1 MISRLI
7 PFPDIL
13 PQVQVTLDCNCR
25 CSYCFQ
31 AHPKGVI
38 SLSAVKSV
46 LEKIAAVQT
55 RGLFPEK
62 KSIPLTWHGGEPLL
76 AGIDFFKEVIRL
88 QAGVPEVTFLN
99 RIQTNAILM
108 TEDLARLFRD
118 HNFQVGFSL
127 DGPESVHNCHRKLE
141 KTGQGSFSR
150 AMEGMEIFRQVT
162 GQKVLPVIAVITRDS
177 VDRAD
182 EIFLFLKE
190 FKARVQLDICDISCR
205 KIRPSDPLSPE
216 PFRLTPSPRKVG
228 RFLIR
233 LFDLWFHDPSGGVDF
248 PEFRDEVKMILQPE
262 VDKGNPFHKR
272 RCSLGRLIF
281 APDGKVYPCDQYLYD
296 PANVLGDITRDSLK
310 AILRKRARLWSEIKA
325 RVRRS
330 GKEMA
335 CFTCEWGRQHSGGCM
350 TCLKYNTLLMQA
362 RTRGIPPNQWFE
374 AELPPFLE
382 HIRGETYYCE
392 GLRLFRTHVRNV
404 IQREMAH
411 A

>member
-7 PFPDIL
+7 PFPEIL

-31 AHPKGVI
+31 THPKGVI

-46 LEKIAAVQT
+46 LEKMAAVKST
-55 RGLFPEK
+55 GLFPEK
-62 KSIPLTWHGGEPLL
+62 KPIPITWHGGEPLM
-76 AGIDFFKEVIRL
+76 AGLDFFREVLRL
-88 QAGVPEVTFLN
+88 QAGFPEVLFLN

-127 DGPESVHNCHRKLE
+127 DGPESVHNCHRKMK

-150 AMEGMEIFRQVT
+150 AMEGVEIFRRVT
-162 GQKVLPVIAVITRDS
+162 GQEVLPVIAVITRDS

-182 EIFLFLKE
+182 EIFCFFKE
-190 FKARVQLDICDISCR
+190 LKARVQLDICDISC
-205 KIRPSDPLSPE
+205 KNIHPPNPMSLDPLK
-216 PFRLTPSPRKVG
+216 LIPSPGEVG

-233 LFDLWFHDPSGGVDF
+233 LFDLWFHDSSSGVDF
-248 PEFRDEVKMILQPE
+248 PELRDEVKMILQPE
-262 VDKGNPFHKR
+262 TDKGNPFHKR

-310 AILRKRARLWSEIKA
+310 TILRKRALLWSEIKTGI
-325 RVRRS
+325 RRS
-330 GKEMA
+330 GKQMA
-335 CFTCEWGRQHSGGCM
+335 CFTCEWGRRHSGGCM
-350 TCLKYNTLLMQA
+350 TCLKYNTLLMLVRA
-362 RTRGIPPNQWFE
+362 RGMPHREWVG
-374 AELPPFLE
+374 ADLPPFLKN
-382 HIRGETYYCE
+382 IRGETYYCE
-392 GLRLFRTHVRNV
+392 GLRLFRAHVKKT